1 MRILVSGINGFM
13 GQELVK
19 RIEQNPATTLVGGV
33 DLNAVSNNGVPVA
46 GDFQS
51 ALSTFNADEID
62 MIIDFSHR
70 STTLALLEYACRINK
85 PLVLCTTG
93 QTLEEK
99 QAIVECAKQIP
110 IFFSAN
116 MSLGVAVLVSL
127 AKKTALMFPDAEI
140 EIVESHHDRKL
151 DAPSG
156 TAIMIADA
164 ICSVR
169 PDATKVCGRS
179 GQGKRTKQEIGI
191 HALRLG
197 NIVGIHEVIVNTG
210 TQAITLKHEAY
221 TRALFA
227 DGAMDAAAYLFGK
240 NAGLYDMSNIVND

>member
-1 MRILVSGINGFM
+1 MNILVSGINGFM

-19 RIEQNPATTLVGGV
+19 RIEANPNTTLIGGV
-33 DLNAVSNNGVPVA
+33 DMNVEQKNGVPVA
-46 GDFQS
+46 GGFCE
-51 ALSTFNADEID
+51 AIGLFNSKNID

-70 STTLALLEYACRINK
+70 SSTLALLEYAVKINK

-93 QTLEEK
+93 QTPEEK
-99 QAIVECAKQIP
+99 QAILDASKSIP
-110 IFFSAN
+110 VFFSAN

-127 AKKTALMFPDAEI
+127 AKKTAQMFPDAEI
-140 EIVESHHDRKL
+140 EIVETHHDRKL

-164 ICSVR
+164 ITSVR
-169 PDATKVCGRS
+169 ENATQVCGRS
-179 GQGKRTKQEIGI
+179 GHGKRTKEEIGI

-227 DGAMDAAAYLFGK
+227 DGAMDAANFLFGK
-240 NAGLYDMSNIVND
+240 SAGLYNMDNLVG